1 MGGCAQSACSS
12 NIRRPLMQLRTRTL
26 VWSAA
31 GLIAVGTAT
40 GLNAPA
46 LLKPAASPTTAASST
61 TAASPTAAE
70 APSQPIPLTTAPNY
84 RAIVAQ
90 NQAAVVGIT
99 TSGSLKTPASQE
111 FNPGDGNPLAPF
123 FRGLP

>member
-1 MGGCAQSACSS
+1 
-12 NIRRPLMQLRTRTL
+12 MQLRTRTL

-46 LLKPAASPTTAASST
+46 LLKRAASPTTAASATTAASST
-61 TAASPTAAE
+61 TAASATAAE

-99 TSGSLKTPASQE
+99 TSASVKTPASQE
-111 FNPGDGNPLAPF
+111 FFFGNPND
-123 FRGLP
+123 